1 MAVEPIK
8 TSVPSVETVNTA
20 AGTGRVDVR
29 DQSSETEIVE
39 KNTKA
44 TVTQI
49 YSHSMD
55 GSNMY
60 SMDVD
65 DKVSMRTKS
74 VHWNDSG
81 CEGYAAGN
89 RGTIKD
95 IDRLRSDLELM
106 MHIVKE
112 TNLRSLNIENR
123 IALIQKNTSQ
133 LIKSSGMK
141 NSRLNQPDIDILES
155 QTSNFS
161 DYRPRASNSDVAV
174 NTVPMISAG
183 IPGKHVI
190 GYWAK
195 RNNEQLLIESLE
207 DLQKNDLILGAM
219 TQVGRKANTEGNKL
233 LLIMHKKFYE
243 INKIYFLS
251 IRKAPRT
258 PSSDIKSGSR
268 DLDAYFLCCHWVR
281 NKAWR

>member
-1 MAVEPIK
+1 MK
-8 TSVPSVETVNTA
+8 VPVPPVETVNTVSTA

-39 KNTKA
+39 KNTRA

-49 YSHSMD
+49 YSHSND

-81 CEGYAAGN
+81 CEGYQAAGN
-89 RGTIKD
+89 KGSTIKD

-133 LIKSSGMK
+133 LIKSSGTL
-141 NSRLNQPDIDILES
+141 LNPDCNL
-155 QTSNFS
+155 T
-161 DYRPRASNSDVAV
+161 
-174 NTVPMISAG
+174 
-183 IPGKHVI
+183 
-190 GYWAK
+190 
-195 RNNEQLLIESLE
+195 LI
-207 DLQKNDLILGAM
+207 
-219 TQVGRKANTEGNKL
+219 
-233 LLIMHKKFYE
+233 F
-243 INKIYFLS
+243 
-251 IRKAPRT
+251 
-258 PSSDIKSGSR
+258 
-268 DLDAYFLCCHWVR
+268 
-281 NKAWR
+281 

>member
-1 MAVEPIK
+1 MAVEPK
-8 TSVPSVETVNTA
+8 KVPVPPPVKTVNTA
-20 AGTGRVDVR
+20 AGNGRVDVR

-39 KNTKA
+39 KNTRA

-89 RGTIKD
+89 KGTIKD

-133 LIKSSGMK
+133 LIKSSGMENFHCK
-141 NSRLNQPDIDILES
+141 LFRES
-155 QTSNFS
+155 DCNMTSMF
-161 DYRPRASNSDVAV
+161 
-174 NTVPMISAG
+174 
-183 IPGKHVI
+183 
-190 GYWAK
+190 
-195 RNNEQLLIESLE
+195 
-207 DLQKNDLILGAM
+207 
-219 TQVGRKANTEGNKL
+219 
-233 LLIMHKKFYE
+233 
-243 INKIYFLS
+243 
-251 IRKAPRT
+251 
-258 PSSDIKSGSR
+258 
-268 DLDAYFLCCHWVR
+268 
-281 NKAWR
+281 

>member
-1 MAVEPIK
+1 MK
-8 TSVPSVETVNTA
+8 VPVPPVETVNTA

-39 KNTKA
+39 KNTRA

-81 CEGYAAGN
+81 CEGYSAGN
-89 RGTIKD
+89 KGSTIKD

-141 NSRLNQPDIDILES
+141 IYES
-155 QTSNFS
+155 GCNLTSIF
-161 DYRPRASNSDVAV
+161 
-174 NTVPMISAG
+174 
-183 IPGKHVI
+183 
-190 GYWAK
+190 
-195 RNNEQLLIESLE
+195 
-207 DLQKNDLILGAM
+207 
-219 TQVGRKANTEGNKL
+219 
-233 LLIMHKKFYE
+233 
-243 INKIYFLS
+243 
-251 IRKAPRT
+251 
-258 PSSDIKSGSR
+258 
-268 DLDAYFLCCHWVR
+268 
-281 NKAWR
+281 

>member
-1 MAVEPIK
+1 MAVEPK
-8 TSVPSVETVNTA
+8 KVPVPPPVKTVNTA
-20 AGTGRVDVR
+20 AGNGRVDVR

-39 KNTKA
+39 KNTRA

-89 RGTIKD
+89 KGTIKD

-141 NSRLNQPDIDILES
+141 NFHCKLFRES
-155 QTSNFS
+155 DCNMTSMF
-161 DYRPRASNSDVAV
+161 
-174 NTVPMISAG
+174 
-183 IPGKHVI
+183 
-190 GYWAK
+190 
-195 RNNEQLLIESLE
+195 
-207 DLQKNDLILGAM
+207 
-219 TQVGRKANTEGNKL
+219 
-233 LLIMHKKFYE
+233 
-243 INKIYFLS
+243 
-251 IRKAPRT
+251 
-258 PSSDIKSGSR
+258 
-268 DLDAYFLCCHWVR
+268 
-281 NKAWR
+281 

>member
-1 MAVEPIK
+1 MSVEP
-8 TSVPSVETVNTA
+8 VQAPEPPVETVNTA
-20 AGTGRVDVR
+20 AGTGRIDVR
-29 DQSSETEIVE
+29 DQSSETEVVE
-39 KNTKA
+39 KSTRA

-81 CEGYAAGN
+81 CEGQGVGH

-133 LIKSSGMK
+133 LVKSSGMYIGITK
-141 NSRLNQPDIDILES
+141 
-155 QTSNFS
+155 
-161 DYRPRASNSDVAV
+161 
-174 NTVPMISAG
+174 TV
-183 IPGKHVI
+183 
-190 GYWAK
+190 
-195 RNNEQLLIESLE
+195 
-207 DLQKNDLILGAM
+207 
-219 TQVGRKANTEGNKL
+219 
-233 LLIMHKKFYE
+233 
-243 INKIYFLS
+243 
-251 IRKAPRT
+251 
-258 PSSDIKSGSR
+258 
-268 DLDAYFLCCHWVR
+268 
-281 NKAWR
+281 

>member
-8 TSVPSVETVNTA
+8 VPVPPVETVNTVSTA
-20 AGTGRVDVR
+20 AGTGRVEVR

-39 KNTKA
+39 KNTRA

-81 CEGYAAGN
+81 CEGYPAGN
-89 RGTIKD
+89 KGSTIKD

-141 NSRLNQPDIDILES
+141 IYES
-155 QTSNFS
+155 GCNLTSIF
-161 DYRPRASNSDVAV
+161 
-174 NTVPMISAG
+174 
-183 IPGKHVI
+183 
-190 GYWAK
+190 
-195 RNNEQLLIESLE
+195 
-207 DLQKNDLILGAM
+207 
-219 TQVGRKANTEGNKL
+219 
-233 LLIMHKKFYE
+233 
-243 INKIYFLS
+243 
-251 IRKAPRT
+251 
-258 PSSDIKSGSR
+258 
-268 DLDAYFLCCHWVR
+268 
-281 NKAWR
+281 

>member
-81 CEGYAAGN
+81 CEGYPAGN

-219 TQVGRKANTEGNKL
+219 TQVGRKANTEGNYAY
-233 LLIMHKKFYE
+233 KFYE
-243 INKIYFLS
+243 IYKIYFLS